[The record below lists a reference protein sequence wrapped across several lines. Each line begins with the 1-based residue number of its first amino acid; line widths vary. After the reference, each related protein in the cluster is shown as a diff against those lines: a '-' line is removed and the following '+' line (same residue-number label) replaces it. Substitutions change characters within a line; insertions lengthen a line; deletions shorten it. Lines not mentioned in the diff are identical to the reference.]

1 MKFDDGIEQVV
12 AVGIDAEG
20 YIHILSKLDVN
31 DTEAVLVDVIDIILE
46 DKPSTFTMQ

>member
-1 MKFDDGIEQVV
+1 MKFDDGVEQVV
-12 AVGIDAEG
+12 AIGMDAEG

-31 DTEAVLVDVIDIILE
+31 DTETVLLDVIDIILE